1 MHQRRVTLLVF
12 LHGSLF
18 VRLASG
24 KLWVMRSPNQ
34 TTIRFSNSLTT
45 MQWSLCVLLAALLC
59 TAVHVKYRF
68 IEPVSSLLWVAPAS
82 SLGSRS
88 AAVDSLVSDALT
100 THYMDP
106 DVGFGARV
114 PVGWYRDADKGFNEA
129 GHAVS
134 FQSPPSHAGDQYS
147 DYIMVALSPG
157 PFQPVF
163 TQPVS
168 ETVPIV
174 IAGHDLIR
182 ERLVLKA
189 DDKIAAQ
196 SLETAPIDLVMWR
209 VVMAFAD
216 FSVALY
222 AVGEPAEEPRLERL
236 FLEFSHAFELY
247 ELPFIST

>member
-1 MHQRRVTLLVF
+1 MHRRCLMPLFF

-24 KLWVMRSPNQ
+24 KLFFMRSSTQKTARYP
-34 TTIRFSNSLTT
+34 NSLTP
-45 MQWSLCVLLAALLC
+45 MQWSLCVLLAVLMLA
-59 TAVHVKYRF
+59 AVQVKYRL
-68 IEPVSSLLWVAPAS
+68 IESVSSSLWVVPTDS
-82 SLGSRS
+82 PRLRS
-88 AAVDSLVSDALT
+88 AAVDPLVSEALT
-100 THYMDP
+100 THYTDP

-114 PVGWYRDADKGFNEA
+114 PVGWYREADKGFDEA
-129 GHAVS
+129 GHAIS

-174 IAGHDLIR
+174 IAGHDLVR
-182 ERLVLKA
+182 ERIVLNA
-189 DDKIAAQ
+189 YDTLSAHFAR
-196 SLETAPIDLVMWR
+196 TAPVDLVVWR

-222 AVGEPAEEPRLERL
+222 AVSEPAEEPRLERL